1 MMGPRIRD
9 EILEVAA
16 AHTRPAVFAH
26 VNLHCFKPYN
36 VVLGHQRG
44 DALLQQVQRQL
55 EELGRT
61 WRVAGDEFVA
71 LVADP
76 LDAATARLRAFSWL
90 SHTVIGA
97 TEAWRFR
104 FADGRELPAVPW
116 RSFEV
121 VCTPRC
127 GIAELLEGAEAGPAL
142 ALAEQRCEELRVAAA
157 ARPTGATGSPT
168 ERPAAAVPGFA
179 PLASGPWS
187 NQRQLAA
194 PACPLCAAP
203 RSEILEEDLGWARER
218 CTRCETSYERSDVL
232 IVLGEESSASY
243 M

>member
-1 MMGPRIRD
+1 VGQRVRN
-9 EILEVAA
+9 ELREVAA
-16 AHTRPAVFAH
+16 AHPRPAVLAH

-36 VVLGHQRG
+36 VVLGYQRG

-55 EELGRT
+55 EQLGRA

-71 LVADP
+71 LIAGP
-76 LDAATARLRAFSWL
+76 LEPATGRLRAFSWL

-121 VCTPRC
+121 MCTPRC
-127 GIAELLEGAEAGPAL
+127 GIAALLEGGSAEAAL
-142 ALAEQRCEELRVAAA
+142 ALAERRCEELRIAAA
-157 ARPTGATGSPT
+157 ARRDDAEPSSP
-168 ERPAAAVPGFA
+168 ADPGFA

-187 NQRQLAA
+187 NPRQLAS
-194 PACPLCAAP
+194 PTCPLCAAP
-203 RSEILEEDLGWARER
+203 RSEIVDEDLGWASER
-218 CTRCETSYERSDVL
+218 CTRCLTSYERSDVL
-232 IVLGEESSASY
+232 IVLGEESSAGY

>member
-1 MMGPRIRD
+1 MRPRIRA

-16 AHTRPAVFAH
+16 SHVASHSAPAVLVH

-55 EELGRT
+55 EQLGRT

-71 LVADP
+71 LIAGP
-76 LDAATARLRAFSWL
+76 LEAATEKIRAFSWL

-127 GIAELLEGAEAGPAL
+127 GISELLDGADAEAAL
-142 ALAEQRCEELRVAAA
+142 ALAERRCEELRIAATDAATVHVAA
-157 ARPTGATGSPT
+157 TV
-168 ERPAAAVPGFA
+168 PAAPGFA

-187 NQRQLAA
+187 NQRQLAS

-203 RSEILEEDLGWARER
+203 RSEILEEDLGWTREH
-218 CTRCETSYERSDVL
+218 CTACQLGYERSDVL
-232 IVLGEESSASY
+232 IVLGEESSAGY
-243 M
+243 L